1 MRNKIL
7 FSVSLFFLFSS
18 CANKDAG
25 VRSDSLNRLNWSEK
39 NYYVIDQLIDDYG
52 IGGQYYDEAKTPYA
66 VLDWDQT
73 CAHFDVEEAL
83 MRYQMRHLRYKM
95 TKEQFEALLSNE
107 INGVS
112 RLSEDFGGIL
122 LADIHQDLIN
132 DYSFLYDH
140 YIGPQG
146 KMAYDEIQNTL
157 PYQDFVAKLPFL
169 YAGYCDTP
177 GIGDDYGYPWV
188 LYLFAGH
195 TLEEVKALARE
206 AVSYEL
212 SNRIAKETLQSPAG
226 VETKAG
232 VVSYSYKSGLRVFPE
247 MQDLIATFKD
257 NGIDVFIVSASF
269 KPVVEVFSGIGTFGY
284 NVPSDHVI
292 AMELNTG
299 QDGRILPQY
308 QDGWVKTYAHGK
320 VEAINRVIK
329 TGLGRNWDPLFSA
342 ADSDGDYEMS
352 TEFPDMKLSLIWDRG
367 KGGRIGELC
376 SLARQQETS
385 SNPRYI
391 VQGRNENTGVAIP
404 ASKSILFG
412 ESELE

>member
-1 MRNKIL
+1 
-7 FSVSLFFLFSS
+7 
-18 CANKDAG
+18 
-25 VRSDSLNRLNWSEK
+25 
-39 NYYVIDQLIDDYG
+39 
-52 IGGQYYDEAKTPYA
+52 
-66 VLDWDQT
+66 
-73 CAHFDVEEAL
+73 VEEAL
-83 MRYQMRHLRYKM
+83 MRYQMFHLRYKM

-107 INGVS
+107 INGVT
-112 RLSEDFGGIL
+112 RLSEDFNRLL
-122 LADIHQDLIN
+122 LADIHQDLIS
-132 DYSFLYDH
+132 DYNFLYDH

-146 KMAYDEIQNTL
+146 KMALGEIQNTL

-188 LYLFAGH
+188 LYLFARY
-195 TLEEVKALARE
+195 TLDEMKALARE
-206 AVSYEL
+206 TVSYEL
-212 SNRIAKETLQSPAG
+212 GNRLAKETLHSPPG
-226 VETKAG
+226 LVTKAG

-247 MQDLIATFKD
+247 MQDLIATFND
-257 NGIDVFIVSASF
+257 RGIDVFIVSASF
-269 KPVVEVFSGIGTFGY
+269 KPVVEIFSGVGTFGY
-284 NVPSDHVI
+284 NVPPDHVI
-292 AMELNTG
+292 AMELETG

-412 ESELE
+412 ENEQE